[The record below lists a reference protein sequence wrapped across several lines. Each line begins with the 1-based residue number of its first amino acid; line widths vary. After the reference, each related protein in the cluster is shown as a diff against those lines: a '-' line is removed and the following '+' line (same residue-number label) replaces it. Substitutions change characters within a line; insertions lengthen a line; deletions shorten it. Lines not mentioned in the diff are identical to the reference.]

1 MTTTP
6 GSVEDRIVL
15 DSSALLAIYFGEPE
29 RISFIDTIF
38 KASERW
44 ISSISFLESSFVAV
58 GRNGPDGRIVLVS
71 IFEWLD
77 LKIIPFTVEHLRWA
91 LLAQERFGKGR
102 HPARLNLCDCCSY
115 ALAKWADAPL
125 LYKGDDFPKTDLEL
139 IPL

>member
-6 GSVEDRIVL
+6 GAVEDRIVL

-29 RISFIDTIF
+29 RISFVDTIF
-38 KASERW
+38 SASERW
-44 ISSISFLESSFVAV
+44 ISSVSFLESSFVAV
-58 GRNGPDGRIVLVS
+58 GRNGPDGRIVLGS
-71 IFEWLD
+71 IFEWLN
-77 LKIIPFTVEHLRWA
+77 LKIIPFTSDHLHWA

-115 ALAKWADAPL
+115 ALAKWAGAPL

-139 IPL
+139 VRF